1 MQTIAIQEAIR
12 QVASADF
19 PSCWGHFRILGFE
32 RDVRQNSFLRRETA
46 VALIM
51 GDLRRKPPLVRI
63 HSQCLTGDVFGSMRC
78 DCGQQLKMALQAIAG
93 EGAGILI
100 YEEQEGRGIGLIPK
114 LQAYELQDQGCDT
127 VEANEKL
134 GFKSDYRDYVLPV
147 EILRQLGVSSVR
159 LMTNNREKVSA
170 LSHAGIEVI
179 ERVPCE
185 AAPARQAVRYLR
197 VKKEKMGQL
206 LTRV

>member
-1 MQTIAIQEAIR
+1 MQTATIQEVIR

-19 PSCWGHFRILGFE
+19 PATSGNFRILGFE
-32 RDVRQNSFLRRETA
+32 RDLSQGSYLRRETA
-46 VALIM
+46 IALIM
-51 GDLRRKPPLVRI
+51 GELHARPPLIRI

-78 DCGQQLKMALQAIAG
+78 DCGQQLKMALSAIAR
-93 EGAGILI
+93 EAAGILI
-100 YEEQEGRGIGLIPK
+100 YEDQEGRGIGLIPK

-127 VEANEKL
+127 VEANQKL
-134 GFKSDYRDYVLPV
+134 GFRSDYRDYLLPA
-147 EILRQLGVSSVR
+147 EILKQLGISNVR
-159 LMTNNREKVSA
+159 LMTNNPQKVEA
-170 LSHAGIEVI
+170 LRQSGICVV

-185 AAPARQAVRYLR
+185 VPPTRQATRYLR